1 MPLLSPK
8 PVPSL
13 EPVPKPAHL
22 LYRMLTYSELQEQI
36 DRLEE
41 LIDIMIKE
49 GNN

>member
-8 PVPSL
+8 PAQNL
-13 EPVPKPAHL
+13 EPVSPVRLFPQI
-22 LYRMLTYSELQEQI
+22 LTYSELQEQI

-49 GNN
+49 ANK